1 MLTRSLRISG
11 AHSPFPMDLIEPIPH
26 KLEDVMRLKTP
37 SLIFVNSMSD
47 FFLADAEFN
56 LEAGTLDVRRD
67 EVLDPMEQT
76 LHQYQALTKRLEE
89 MLRYS
94 RRRKLPANF
103 WAGVSVDVQHFASR
117 IEVLRQEFLM
127 GGNDK
132 PMVLNPLKVRKLI
145 R

>member
-1 MLTRSLRISG
+1 
-11 AHSPFPMDLIEPIPH
+11 
-26 KLEDVMRLKTP
+26 MRLKTP

-76 LHQYQALTKRLEE
+76 LHQYQALTKRPEE

-94 RRRKLPANF
+94 RRCKLPANF
-103 WAGVSVDVQHFASR
+103 WAA
-117 IEVLRQEFLM
+117 
-127 GGNDK
+127 
-132 PMVLNPLKVRKLI
+132 
-145 R
+145 